1 MKINFI
7 LIFLSF
13 VAFLSCK
20 KREINATL
28 NISVELE
35 NKNSKEYADLSY
47 LKIYKNDT
55 IFKEIIADDL
65 PFIQHSIKLSN
76 LKEGKYKFEF
86 INIFQQKVVK
96 ELIIDE
102 NKIYKILIN
111 PDYSDYQENLAKSL
125 IGNLKENEN
134 IKLSYKSQG
143 CFHQEK
149 DCVIIYKK
157 NNYFEIERNGLLT
170 KLNDNEVDNLIKMEC
185 ELNNIKEGGCTTA
198 DIYTFYKSNLKKEF
212 IDDTCKWNGWENL
225 MVNMKWK

>member
-20 KREINATL
+20 KTEINATL

-76 LKEGKYKFEF
+76 LK
-86 INIFQQKVVK
+86 
-96 ELIIDE
+96 
-102 NKIYKILIN
+102 
-111 PDYSDYQENLAKSL
+111 
-125 IGNLKENEN
+125 
-134 IKLSYKSQG
+134 
-143 CFHQEK
+143 
-149 DCVIIYKK
+149 
-157 NNYFEIERNGLLT
+157 
-170 KLNDNEVDNLIKMEC
+170 
-185 ELNNIKEGGCTTA
+185 
-198 DIYTFYKSNLKKEF
+198 
-212 IDDTCKWNGWENL
+212 
-225 MVNMKWK
+225 